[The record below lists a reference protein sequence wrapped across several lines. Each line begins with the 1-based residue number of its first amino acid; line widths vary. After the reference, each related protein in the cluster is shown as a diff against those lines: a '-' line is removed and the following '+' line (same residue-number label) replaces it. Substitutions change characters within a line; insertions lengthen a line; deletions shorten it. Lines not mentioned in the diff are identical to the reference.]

1 MHALSY
7 SLPVSREEF
16 WARGTYGEVRFEVPA
31 IFNPDGSCNVEA
43 TADKIGTEVVDQYLA
58 NRNTEMVATQI
69 ATGAPIQD
77 RLYVGGQI
85 MRTDFTVSS
94 PRAAPILADLEQA
107 FPGLADYRSDPANL
121 IGRYDAY
128 RPPYENPSIS
138 WYEMAKPPAGLL
150 SQYGAGNYRSYMDW
164 YGLKFDLVSGDILLK
179 VVLGADCFTD
189 AAMPPLPRGARF
201 FARIHRNDG
210 TVTPDV
216 DCYVLSAHQVMMDYC
231 QSIGHPAPYPDGNP
245 DSVWLYGV
253 TFNIDTQ
260 LIEVVK
266 AYERTSAAA

>member
-1 MHALSY
+1 MHTLSY
-7 SLPVSREEF
+7 SLPASPDEL

-31 IFNPDGSCNVEA
+31 IFNANGICNAEA
-43 TADKIGTEVVDQYLA
+43 TAEKIGTEVVDQYLA
-58 NRNTEMVATQI
+58 RRNIEMVTMQI
-69 ATGAPIQD
+69 AAGVPIRD
-77 RLYVGGQI
+77 RLYVAGQI
-85 MRTDFTVSS
+85 MRDDFTVSS
-94 PRAAPILADLEQA
+94 PQAAPILADLEQA
-107 FPGLADYRSDPANL
+107 FPGITDYRSNPANL
-121 IGRYDAY
+121 IGGYDAY

-138 WYEMAKPPAGLL
+138 WYEMARPPAALL
-150 SQYGAGNYRSYMDW
+150 SQYGAGGYRSYMDW

-201 FARIHRNDG
+201 FARIHRSDG

-216 DCYVLSAHQVMMDYC
+216 DCYVMSDHQVMREYC
-231 QSIGHPAPYPDGNP
+231 QSNRHPEPYPDGSP
-245 DSVWLYGV
+245 ESVWLYGV

>member
-1 MHALSY
+1 MLTLSY
-7 SLPVSREEF
+7 SLPASPDEL

-31 IFNPDGSCNVEA
+31 IFNPDGACNAEA
-43 TADKIGTEVVDQYLA
+43 TAEKIGTEVVDQYLA
-58 NRNTEMVATQI
+58 RRNIQMVTTQI
-69 ATGAPIQD
+69 AAGVPIRD
-77 RLYVGGQI
+77 RLYVAGQI
-85 MRTDFTVSS
+85 MRDDFTVSS
-94 PRAAPILADLEQA
+94 PQAAPILVDLEQA
-107 FPGLADYRSDPANL
+107 FPDLADYRSNPANL

-128 RPPYENPSIS
+128 RTPYENPSIS
-138 WYEMAKPPAGLL
+138 WYEMARPPAALL
-150 SQYGAGNYRSYMDW
+150 SHYGAGGYRSYMDW

-201 FARIHRNDG
+201 FARIHRSDG
-210 TVTPDV
+210 SVTPDV
-216 DCYVLSAHQVMMDYC
+216 DCYVMSDHQVMRDYC